1 MDHEG
6 EGSLERETRE
16 TPLEC
21 AGQVARKDGELRGT
35 EVKRI
40 FTASVG
46 SSGVGEAEG
55 KSEEQKAVGSKRR
68 AMDRRRR
75 YGLASGVRDEG

>member
-35 EVKRI
+35 EVTRI
-40 FTASVG
+40 FTAPVG
-46 SSGVGEAEG
+46 
-55 KSEEQKAVGSKRR
+55 RR
-68 AMDRRRR
+68 
-75 YGLASGVRDEG
+75 V